1 MTGLNPYNCSKP
13 NNLFVGYKK
22 RRREI
27 LNGFRNGNSYA
38 IVGGRRCGKTSFLI
52 QIEKDLQADG
62 LAPLTPLP
70 RFLDIHSLGPLTPA
84 LLFETLYSLVVQGV
98 DAPSWTS
105 GESGREYQHF
115 LAHLK
120 EAKPILDRSYG
131 HDWVVIFLIDEL
143 DAAISSLPNDQF
155 FQNLRNFLMISDFH
169 RQFRLVAS
177 GVKQMAN
184 LISSGSPLNN
194 LRNQYLCVLKSK
206 RARELIAFGFPDGLD
221 TDVESLLFQLTGKH
235 PYLLQG
241 LLEKLWAKRKRDEQ
255 ETLQEAA
262 KEWPQ
267 EHYDF
272 SRWLEDFGPAD
283 HAVYQL
289 LSASQ
294 HSSLHRRD
302 IRHGLD
308 PSLKPYLS
316 GAQTMLSYHGLIDD
330 RDLDQPEIAG
340 TLFQDWYR
348 ENNPQPATT
357 QQTQQADPQPTPTIR
372 LFYSYSH
379 KDEEFREELET
390 HLSLLRRQGIIQEWH
405 DRQIGAGQ
413 EWADAID
420 ENLEAAN
427 VVLLLISADFLAS
440 HYSYDKEMKRALE
453 KHEAGEA
460 CVIPIIVRPVDWAG
474 ASFGKLQ
481 ALPKNA
487 KAVTSWSNR
496 DEAWVDVARGIRKAV
511 EELRQIQ

>member
-1 MTGLNPYNCSKP
+1 
-13 NNLFVGYKK
+13 
-22 RRREI
+22 
-27 LNGFRNGNSYA
+27 
-38 IVGGRRCGKTSFLI
+38 
-52 QIEKDLQADG
+52 
-62 LAPLTPLP
+62 
-70 RFLDIHSLGPLTPA
+70 
-84 LLFETLYSLVVQGV
+84 
-98 DAPSWTS
+98 
-105 GESGREYQHF
+105 
-115 LAHLK
+115 
-120 EAKPILDRSYG
+120 
-131 HDWVVIFLIDEL
+131 
-143 DAAISSLPNDQF
+143 
-155 FQNLRNFLMISDFH
+155 
-169 RQFRLVAS
+169 
-177 GVKQMAN
+177 
-184 LISSGSPLNN
+184 
-194 LRNQYLCVLKSK
+194 
-206 RARELIAFGFPDGLD
+206 
-221 TDVESLLFQLTGKH
+221 
-235 PYLLQG
+235 
-241 LLEKLWAKRKRDEQ
+241 
-255 ETLQEAA
+255 
-262 KEWPQ
+262 
-267 EHYDF
+267 
-272 SRWLEDFGPAD
+272 
-283 HAVYQL
+283 
-289 LSASQ
+289 
-294 HSSLHRRD
+294 
-302 IRHGLD
+302 
-308 PSLKPYLS
+308 
-316 GAQTMLSYHGLIDD
+316 MLSYHGLIDD